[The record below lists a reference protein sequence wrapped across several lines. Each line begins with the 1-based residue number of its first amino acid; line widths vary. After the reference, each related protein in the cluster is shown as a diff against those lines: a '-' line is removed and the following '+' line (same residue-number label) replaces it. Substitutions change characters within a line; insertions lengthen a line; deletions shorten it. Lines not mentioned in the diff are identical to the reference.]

1 MNTLFLT
8 IILIYFNGFTQEFQI
23 DYGIH
28 PPEYSAVGRSGWQ
41 FLKLPTHAR
50 FAAMGGIISAL
61 AHGDASATL
70 GNPASIVDVK
80 DFDAAFTIM
89 NWIADIKLQSGAVVK
104 NFGRWGSFGLNVV
117 YVDYGEMIRTE
128 NREALDDFGQS
139 LGYTE
144 PITEGLGTFTGGDF
158 ALGINYALRVTD
170 RLQIGSNIRYVEE
183 KLDDAKT
190 SNWTIDIGTMYYTG
204 IKTFRIAML
213 GRNFGPDAEF
223 TKYDERIGIP
233 AVQVPMPMV
242 FVLGGAIDLFEGRNG
257 NPHLWTVAAEF
268 THPNDGPEKVHLGT
282 EYTYNN
288 FVSLR
293 AGYRFFYDEEG
304 LTFGGGLRI
313 STSTFGASINYA
325 YIDFGRLN
333 NVQLFSINFHM

>member
-1 MNTLFLT
+1 MIFKKFINIMNTLFLT

-70 GNPASIVDVK
+70 GNP
-80 DFDAAFTIM
+80 
-89 NWIADIKLQSGAVVK
+89 
-104 NFGRWGSFGLNVV
+104 RWGSFGLNVV